1 LTRWAKGSARVS
13 ALIETRHLQRVVAD
27 PETVIALLESS
38 RRHIAAARLIVAK
51 DPESAYSVAYDAA
64 RKCATALLA
73 HQGLRPTTAGGHI
86 AVVETTRAQFPGV
99 PGLLSLDRLRRRR
112 NQSEYPDPRG
122 YDPITGEEAL
132 DAIAVAGD
140 CIAGTEKLLALAEL
154 GVF

>member
-64 RKCATALLA
+64 RSDADATSPNI
-73 HQGLRPTTAGGHI
+73 R
-86 AVVETTRAQFPGV
+86 TRAATTPS
-99 PGLLSLDRLRRRR
+99 PAR
-112 NQSEYPDPRG
+112 
-122 YDPITGEEAL
+122 
-132 DAIAVAGD
+132 
-140 CIAGTEKLLALAEL
+140 KL
-154 GVF
+154 